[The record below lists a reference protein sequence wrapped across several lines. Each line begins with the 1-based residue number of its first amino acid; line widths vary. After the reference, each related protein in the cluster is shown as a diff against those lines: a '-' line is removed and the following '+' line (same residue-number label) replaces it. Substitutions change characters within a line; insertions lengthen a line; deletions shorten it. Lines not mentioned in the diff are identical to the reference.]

1 MESQRGSATC
11 PQSHSWEAEESG
23 YNVGPWA
30 RGVSGGAAQ
39 PGSGVSG
46 GGVTGMAAGPGLGQ
60 GGEGC
65 GYEALGASGRKRK
78 KQGQVKAERGEEV
91 TRCHGR
97 EV

>member
-1 MESQRGSATC
+1 
-11 PQSHSWEAEESG
+11 
-23 YNVGPWA
+23 
-30 RGVSGGAAQ
+30 
-39 PGSGVSG
+39 
-46 GGVTGMAAGPGLGQ
+46 MAAGPGLGQ

-65 GYEALGASGRKRK
+65 GYQALGASGRKRK